1 MTAIAEQNRP
11 LVEEGLKYLNQALQD
26 RPDYSD
32 AMAYLSFLYSRKA
45 DLDRDNKSVLEDDLA
60 QGNEWMRKAI
70 ETRKANEEKKTE
82 SAQPAQP

>member
-1 MTAIAEQNRP
+1 MGSAGASGTR
-11 LVEEGLKYLNQALQD
+11 
-26 RPDYSD
+26 
-32 AMAYLSFLYSRKA
+32 LSFLYSRKA

-70 ETRKANEEKKTE
+70 ETRKANKEKKTE